1 MVEYQTVR
9 VEAHAKINLSLDVVG
24 VLPDG
29 YHRLETVMQR
39 LALHD
44 ILEFAPLDEEI
55 VLVADGAEVPAGED
69 NLVVKAAR
77 LLART
82 TGCRLGARI
91 LLEKRIPVSAGLGGG
106 SADAAA
112 TLAGLNRLWRLGLE
126 MGQLLGLASGLGADV
141 PFCLAGRTAFAEG
154 KGDVLTELAALPA
167 AGVLLVKPPFGVST
181 TQVYAAYDSG
191 PRERLSDAR
200 RMVEAVESGSLERV
214 AACLGNDLE
223 QVTLT
228 RYPELAAIK
237 RRILATGALGAL
249 MAGSGPTVFGLYRSA
264 EDARKA
270 ATRFE
275 GDLTVI
281 ATQTL

>member
-1 MVEYQTVR
+1 
-9 VEAHAKINLSLDVVG
+9 
-24 VLPDG
+24 
-29 YHRLETVMQR
+29 
-39 LALHD
+39 
-44 ILEFAPLDEEI
+44 
-55 VLVADGAEVPAGED
+55 
-69 NLVVKAAR
+69 
-77 LLART
+77 
-82 TGCRLGARI
+82 
-91 LLEKRIPVSAGLGGG
+91 
-106 SADAAA
+106 
-112 TLAGLNRLWRLGLE
+112 
-126 MGQLLGLASGLGADV
+126 
-141 PFCLAGRTAFAEG
+141 
-154 KGDVLTELAALPA
+154 
-167 AGVLLVKPPFGVST
+167 
-181 TQVYAAYDSG
+181 SG